1 MGANPSPAKEHVP
14 DRSTELAEKRTM
26 LGLERTF
33 LAFERSLMAWLRT
46 SLAMISFGFTLAKF
60 FEYLEEQRGGP
71 VVGHFGRTWASDTV
85 GMAMITIGTVALVL
99 AVIQHRRRV
108 EALRGLGL
116 MPQWNL
122 ALAVAALVAVLG
134 VLAFGSLLLGR

>member
-1 MGANPSPAKEHVP
+1 L
-14 DRSTELAEKRTM
+14 DRSTQLAEKRTM

-85 GMAMITIGTVALVL
+85 GLAMITIGTVALVL
-99 AVIQHRRRV
+99 AVIQHKRRV
-108 EALRGLGL
+108 DALRVLGL
-116 MPQWNL
+116 LPQWNL
-122 ALAVAALVAVLG
+122 ALTVAALVAVLG
-134 VLAFGSLLLGR
+134 VLAFVSLLLGR

>member
-1 MGANPSPAKEHVP
+1 MTSSLSPPEEPVL
-14 DRSTELAEKRTM
+14 DRSTQLAEKRTM

-85 GMAMITIGTVALVL
+85 GLAMITIGTVALVL
-99 AVIQHRRRV
+99 AVIQHKRRID
-108 EALRGLGL
+108 ALRVLGL
-116 MPQWNL
+116 LPQWNL

>member
-1 MGANPSPAKEHVP
+1 M
-14 DRSTELAEKRTM
+14 DRSTQLAEKRTM

-85 GMAMITIGTVALVL
+85 GLAMITIGTVALVL
-99 AVIQHRRRV
+99 AVIQHKRRV
-108 EALRGLGL
+108 DALRVLGL
-116 MPQWNL
+116 LPQWNL
-122 ALAVAALVAVLG
+122 ALTVAALVAVLG
-134 VLAFGSLLLGR
+134 VLAFVSLLLGR

>member
-1 MGANPSPAKEHVP
+1 MTSSLSPPEEPVL
-14 DRSTELAEKRTM
+14 DRSTQLAEKRTM

-60 FEYLEEQRGGP
+60 FEYLEEQRGGQL
-71 VVGHFGRTWASDTV
+71 VGHFGRTWASDTV
-85 GMAMITIGTVALVL
+85 GLAMITIGTVALVL
-99 AVIQHRRRV
+99 AVIQHKRRV
-108 EALRGLGL
+108 DALRVLGL
-116 MPQWNL
+116 LPQWNL

>member
-1 MGANPSPAKEHVP
+1 MGANPSPAGEPIP
-14 DRSTELAEKRTM
+14 DRSTQLAEKRTM

-85 GMAMITIGTVALVL
+85 GMAMISIGTVALVL
-99 AVIQHRRRV
+99 AVIQHKRRV
-108 EALRGLGL
+108 EALRGIGL

-134 VLAFGSLLLGR
+134 VFAFGSLLLGR

>member
-1 MGANPSPAKEHVP
+1 
-14 DRSTELAEKRTM
+14 M

-85 GMAMITIGTVALVL
+85 GLAMITIGTVALVL
-99 AVIQHRRRV
+99 AVIQHKRRV
-108 EALRGLGL
+108 DALRVPGLL
-116 MPQWNL
+116 PQWNL
-122 ALAVAALVAVLG
+122 ALTVAALVAVLG
-134 VLAFGSLLLGR
+134 VLAFVSLLLGR

>member
-1 MGANPSPAKEHVP
+1 
-14 DRSTELAEKRTM
+14 M

-33 LAFERSLMAWLRT
+33 LAFERSLMAWLHT

-85 GMAMITIGTVALVL
+85 GLAMITIGTVALVL
-99 AVIQHRRRV
+99 AVIQHKRRV
-108 EALRGLGL
+108 DALRVLGL
-116 MPQWNL
+116 LPQWNL
-122 ALAVAALVAVLG
+122 ALTVAALVAVLG
-134 VLAFGSLLLGR
+134 VLAFVSLLLGR